1 MNGRDWRTL
10 QHLGRD
16 PVVPLAVAERVAHER
31 DRLGALLQQ
40 AEAELRSQRSALASR
55 TEEAH
60 RLEHAV
66 DVLRRQH
73 QAAITRIEQLER
85 ELPRAANTVGA
96 TQLEDLT
103 RELERLRSQAEVF
116 RDDAHKGWAQVEL
129 AQAEA
134 ARARQEADLARDE
147 IERMRAEHAAAA
159 TPVQAPSA
167 EEAEHEA
174 SEWRRRAQGYA
185 ADLANVRRRE
195 RDEIEAGVRRERIA
209 RLQSLAAIYDIVARS
224 LSTSTLPEDDPWMQ
238 GTLLTRNRLLQEMAL
253 VGARPFGAA
262 GDAFDPHRHEA
273 IATLPGG
280 TPNTV
285 AQVLEVG
292 FAFADGFLVRPARVA
307 VHSPA

>member
-134 ARARQEADLARDE
+134 ARARQEAE
-147 IERMRAEHAAAA
+147 SEEHASQQPGRPASALEQRPPA
-159 TPVQAPSA
+159 VQRSHPRSQSHSCSA
-167 EEAEHEA
+167 RVGPRPPA
-174 SEWRRRAQGYA
+174 RRRPQ
-185 ADLANVRRRE
+185 RRC
-195 RDEIEAGVRRERIA
+195 VPRRAHPRFPSDCTPA
-209 RLQSLAAIYDIVARS
+209 
-224 LSTSTLPEDDPWMQ
+224 PDP
-238 GTLLTRNRLLQEMAL
+238 
-253 VGARPFGAA
+253 P
-262 GDAFDPHRHEA
+262 
-273 IATLPGG
+273 
-280 TPNTV
+280 
-285 AQVLEVG
+285 
-292 FAFADGFLVRPARVA
+292 
-307 VHSPA
+307 